1 MLTKTFYISKHKAS
15 VYNICHTLSNFIC
28 IENISLDGTDC
39 NLEPFIKKYIK
50 RLILGHPV

>member
-1 MLTKTFYISKHKAS
+1 MLTKTFYSSKYKTS

-39 NLEPFIKKYIK
+39 NLEPIHQKYIK
-50 RLILGHPV
+50 TLILGHPV